1 MARLVPYSVVL
12 VEWADAHCSEG
23 GWIDLDEYKDDG
35 EVIVS
40 TVGFLIPIGDEGA
53 KEGHVTVWQ
62 SIADGDG
69 IHGFH
74 IPVQMVRNVTVLSG
88 LGLENFIK

>member
-1 MARLVPYSVVL
+1 MELVL
-12 VEWADAHCSEG
+12 VIWHDAHSVGET
-23 GWIDLDEYKDDG
+23 WMALEEIDAEPC
-35 EVIVS
+35 VVQ
-40 TVGFLIPIGDEGA
+40 TVGFLIPVGDEGA

-88 LGLENFIK
+88 LGLETLMK